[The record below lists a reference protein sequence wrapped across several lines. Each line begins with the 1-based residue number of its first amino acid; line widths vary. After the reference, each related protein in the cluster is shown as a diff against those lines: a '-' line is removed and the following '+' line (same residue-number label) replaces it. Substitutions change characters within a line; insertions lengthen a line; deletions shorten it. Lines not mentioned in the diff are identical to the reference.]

1 MAQSAV
7 RKLRRCREAFQLV
20 QRAYGKKYA
29 ELIFDVDTL
38 QAPQLF
44 VFDPI
49 ALHTVLIK
57 EHHVFEEPPAH
68 LGLVAI
74 TCRS

>member
-1 MAQSAV
+1 MKLLNLFSV
-7 RKLRRCREAFQLV
+7 RMK
-20 QRAYGKKYA
+20 KKYV
-29 ELIFDVDTL
+29 ELVFDIDTL

-57 EHHVFEEPPAH
+57 EHQVFEEPPTH
-68 LGLVAI
+68 LGSVAI
-74 TCRS
+74 TSRS